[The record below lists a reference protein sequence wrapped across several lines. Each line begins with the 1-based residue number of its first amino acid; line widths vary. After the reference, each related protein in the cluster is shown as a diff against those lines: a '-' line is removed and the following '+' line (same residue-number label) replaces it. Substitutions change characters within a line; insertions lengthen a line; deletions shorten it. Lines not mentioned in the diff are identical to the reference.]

1 MHFSKERNT
10 RLLIGPVL
18 AILFLGIALSG
29 CGGAS
34 SGTENGYSIGVI
46 KFSGTDQTSTLLMK
60 GYESKAKELGY
71 EVTSIDPQG
80 ETDKAVAAMQTLVQK
95 DVDMI
100 LVTVF
105 PSSQLIAGLAA
116 AKNAGIPVISLGGG
130 PADGVQAAWTSDRL
144 AGEETAKQ
152 MMADMGGTGSLLVLS
167 YTASTPC
174 VDRESAVDDAI
185 AGSELESTK
194 RREEVPVPGQVAAG
208 TQITHSFLSQHP
220 GSGEDLAIWACWD
233 DPALGAVTAVKQA
246 HRSGAKIYAING
258 QSAAVKAVQ
267 DGDMA
272 ATYWIDV
279 VTGGQQVAEQTEKYI
294 EAGVDAEPE
303 VVEVPGLLITPDNVD
318 QFIQEHPEVLAAE

>member
-144 AGEETAKQ
+144 
-152 MMADMGGTGSLLVLS
+152 
-167 YTASTPC
+167 
-174 VDRESAVDDAI
+174 
-185 AGSELESTK
+185 
-194 RREEVPVPGQVAAG
+194 
-208 TQITHSFLSQHP
+208 
-220 GSGEDLAIWACWD
+220 
-233 DPALGAVTAVKQA
+233 
-246 HRSGAKIYAING
+246 
-258 QSAAVKAVQ
+258 
-267 DGDMA
+267 
-272 ATYWIDV
+272 
-279 VTGGQQVAEQTEKYI
+279 
-294 EAGVDAEPE
+294 
-303 VVEVPGLLITPDNVD
+303 
-318 QFIQEHPEVLAAE
+318 